1 MQSYNNLVYYDYFCP
16 RIAQIFYNM
25 QKVIISLLLILE
37 CTGIQAQ
44 SNLAG
49 RIYYNPNILSGK
61 MKELS
66 QEVNKNMADAKA
78 QAIKEEEQKKKRKL
92 SASEK
97 AEVEKKA
104 EQAQKVIQAME
115 KGMKTAITMT
125 FKDENTVVM
134 KTEMKID
141 DEALKSAGIGWAK
154 RKVIQAAC
162 AISPSEKA
170 KYTVKCDM
178 IILEEGKE
186 LDTMY
191 LSNDGK
197 TLTGKMDQDTP
208 FKLTRTK

>member
-1 MQSYNNLVYYDYFCP
+1 MKKS
-16 RIAQIFYNM
+16 
-25 QKVIISLLLILE
+25 IISLLLLFVCIY
-37 CTGIQAQ
+37 IQAQ

-49 RIYYNPNILSGK
+49 RVYYNANILSGK
-61 MKELS
+61 MKEIT
-66 QEVNKNMADAKA
+66 QEVNKNMAEAKA

-92 SASEK
+92 NDSEK
-97 AEVEKKA
+97 AEIEKKV
-104 EQAQKVIQAME
+104 EQAQKLMQAME

-125 FKDENTVVM
+125 FKDEKTVVM

-154 RKVIQAAC
+154 RKAIQAAT

-170 KYTVKCDM
+170 KYTVKGNM
-178 IILEEGKE
+178 IILEDEKE
-186 LDTMY
+186 PDTMY

-197 TLTGKMDQDTP
+197 TLTGKMDKDLS